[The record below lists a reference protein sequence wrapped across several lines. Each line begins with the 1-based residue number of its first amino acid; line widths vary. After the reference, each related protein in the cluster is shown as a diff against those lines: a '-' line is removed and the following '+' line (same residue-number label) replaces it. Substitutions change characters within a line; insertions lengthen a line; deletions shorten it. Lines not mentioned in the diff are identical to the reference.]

1 MMLTICWIRLSN
13 ETNCDI
19 IPFPLRGKTMGFA
32 SIVKW
37 VNGENLLTV
46 DIDGTRYEYETSP
59 FIKEKFQY
67 MLRFNQGKAISY
79 LKQNSELIRSY
90 SLKK

>member
-1 MMLTICWIRLSN
+1 
-13 ETNCDI
+13 
-19 IPFPLRGKTMGFA
+19 MGFA

-37 VNGENLLTV
+37 NATDNILTLS
-46 DIDGTRYEYETSP
+46 IDGTRYEYETSP

>member
-1 MMLTICWIRLSN
+1 
-13 ETNCDI
+13 
-19 IPFPLRGKTMGFA
+19 MGFA

-37 VNGENLLTV
+37 VNGENLLTI

-67 MLRFNQGKAISY
+67 MLRFNQGKAVAY